1 MGKTREISLI
11 LTQAKISLG
20 QKYQKPGIYAQKEQI
35 CNQFVA
41 EAKNEKLPGA
51 KRQAIAA
58 IAKRNAILTLHSKLT
73 IMKAQRHY
81 R

>member
-1 MGKTREISLI
+1 MGRNIRKRASMPKKNRPRLI
-11 LTQAKISLG
+11 IRID
-20 QKYQKPGIYAQKEQI
+20 KPKQRQI

-41 EAKNEKLPGA
+41 EAKDEKLPGA

-58 IAKRNAILTLHSKLT
+58 IAKRNAILTLHSKLI